1 LTWTGNNFYNTFN
14 DTTFLEDITM
24 AEELHI
30 RYDGRS
36 YDLKLDALDLGDL
49 SSDAEVRQAVATHL
63 EVPPT
68 KLANF
73 AVDKADGNIT
83 LRPQAVFGQ

>member
-1 LTWTGNNFYNTFN
+1 LDGQQFLQQTKRQ
-14 DTTFLEDITM
+14 DFLEEMTM
-24 AEELHI
+24 ADELHI